1 MPYCNESVTEHVKMH
16 QFLPGS
22 PFFEIVIELPFQWC
36 NNYCCMFRNE
46 HTGTDYVQVFS
57 LIRFDSCR
65 PFYCVMEEKGWRG
78 KKERSVSENYE
89 MCQRK
94 RELH

>member
-1 MPYCNESVTEHVKMH
+1 
-16 QFLPGS
+16 
-22 PFFEIVIELPFQWC
+22 
-36 NNYCCMFRNE
+36 MFRNE

-65 PFYCVMEEKGWRG
+65 PFHCVMGEKGWRG

-94 RELH
+94 RELHYGGVCVLKIRNKCVLEKRDQCFEKRASWD

>member
-16 QFLPGS
+16 QFLPRS
-22 PFFEIVIELPFQWC
+22 PFFEIVIELTFQWC

-65 PFYCVMEEKGWRG
+65 PFHCVMGEKGWRG